1 MTAALQ
7 AKSPQP
13 VESSPQPV
21 ESSRQ
26 SSTRKLLV
34 VGNGMG
40 SVRFLEKLAE
50 QSDHQYQVTVLSEE
64 PCPGYN
70 RIQLSKL
77 LAGSVDLQGIQLQ
90 PESWYQDQKISLLS
104 GSDYRVSD
112 LDLESKKVATE
123 GGQSFDYDHLV
134 LATGSLPNRIPVAG
148 ADLEGVMAF
157 RNLDDVEQML
167 TASSSPESR
176 AVVIGG
182 GLLGL
187 ECASGLA
194 RRGMKVTV
202 VDTMPIPMARQL
214 DEKAGKLLQS
224 ALEKIGIEF
233 RCNAMLDSY
242 TGEDGKVTGVLLK
255 EGECLK
261 ASLVVVTAGVR
272 PNVELIRETGL
283 ECDRGIL
290 VNDRMQTSDP
300 SVTAIGECVQLNT
313 NLFGLVAPVYG
324 HAQVAVHRLLGT
336 SGERFEPVP
345 IPTSLKVDG
354 IDLFSSGQFIAE
366 ENDEEIIID
375 AAGVGI
381 YRKLVISGNK
391 LKGALLYGDA
401 SDGLWYQELME
412 TGQDISD
419 IRDRLIFGKRY
430 LSAA

>member
-7 AKSPQP
+7 AAS
-13 VESSPQPV
+13 V
-21 ESSRQ
+21 SRHP
-26 SSTRKLLV
+26 SLKRKLLV

-50 QSDHQYQVTVLSEE
+50 QNSREYQVTVLSEE
-64 PCPGYN
+64 SCPGYN

-90 PESWYQDQKISLLS
+90 PESWYRNQDISLFS
-104 GSDYRVSD
+104 GSDYRVD
-112 LDLESKKVATE
+112 GLDLELKRVETV

-134 LATGSLPNRIPVAG
+134 LAMGSLPNRIPVPG
-148 ADLEGVMAF
+148 ADLKGVMAF

-167 TASSSPESR
+167 TASSRPR
-176 AVVIGG
+176 AKAVVIGG

-194 RRGMKVTV
+194 SRGMKVTV
-202 VDTMPIPMARQL
+202 VDTMSIPMARQL
-214 DEKAGKLLQS
+214 DEKAGKLLQK
-224 ALEKIGIEF
+224 ALEEKGIEF
-233 RCNAMLDSY
+233 RCSAMLDSY
-242 TGEDGKVTGVLLK
+242 TGDDGKVTGVQLK
-255 EGECLK
+255 DGEWLQ

-272 PNVELIRETGL
+272 PNIELIRGTGL
-283 ECDRGIL
+283 ACDRGIL

-300 SVTAIGECVQLNT
+300 SVTAIGECVQLN
-313 NLFGLVAPVYG
+313 NDLFGLVAPVYG
-324 HAQVAVHRLLGT
+324 HAQVAVHRLLGS

-354 IDLFSSGQFIAE
+354 IDLFSSGQFVAE
-366 ENDEEIIID
+366 ESDEEIIID

-381 YRKLVISGNK
+381 YRKLVIRDNE
-391 LKGALLYGDA
+391 LKGALLFGDA

-412 TGQDISD
+412 TGRDISD

-430 LSAA
+430 LNADALKH

>member
-1 MTAALQ
+1 MTAVFKA
-7 AKSPQP
+7 AD
-13 VESSPQPV
+13 V
-21 ESSRQ
+21 SRQ
-26 SSTRKLLV
+26 PPLQRKLLV

-40 SVRFLEKLAE
+40 SVRFLEKLVE
-50 QSDHQYQVTVLSEE
+50 QSGHQYQVTVLSEE

-90 PESWYQDQKISLLS
+90 PESWYQDQDINLLS
-104 GSDYRVSD
+104 GCDYRVSD
-112 LDLESKKVATE
+112 LNLELKRVETE
-123 GGQSFDYDHLV
+123 GGQCFDYDHLV
-134 LATGSLPNRIPVAG
+134 LATGSLPNRIPVPG

-167 TASSSPESR
+167 TASSGPEAK

-202 VDTMPIPMARQL
+202 VDTMSIPMARQL
-214 DEKAGKLLQS
+214 DEKAGKLLQG
-224 ALEKIGIEF
+224 ALEEKGIEF
-233 RCNAMLDSY
+233 RCSAMLDSY
-242 TGEDGKVTGVLLK
+242 TGENGKVTGVQLK
-255 EGECLK
+255 DGECLQ

-272 PNVELIRETGL
+272 PNIELIRETGL
-283 ECDRGIL
+283 ACDRGIL

-300 SVTAIGECVQLNT
+300 SVTAIGECVQLNSD
-313 NLFGLVAPVYG
+313 LFGLVAPVYG

-354 IDLFSSGQFIAE
+354 IDLFSSGQFVAQE
-366 ENDEEIIID
+366 SDEEIIID

-381 YRKLVISGNK
+381 YRKLVIRDNK
-391 LKGALLYGDA
+391 LMGALLFGDA

-419 IRDRLIFGKRY
+419 IRDRLVFGKRY
-430 LSAA
+430 LNS

>member
-1 MTAALQ
+1 MTAVFKA
-7 AKSPQP
+7 AD
-13 VESSPQPV
+13 V
-21 ESSRQ
+21 SRQ
-26 SSTRKLLV
+26 PPLQRKLLV

-40 SVRFLEKLAE
+40 SVRFLEKLVE
-50 QSDHQYQVTVLSEE
+50 QSGHQYQVTVLSEE

-77 LAGSVDLQGIQLQ
+77 LAGSVDLRGIQLQ
-90 PESWYQDQKISLLS
+90 PESWYQDQDINLLS
-104 GSDYRVSD
+104 GCDYRVSD
-112 LDLESKKVATE
+112 LNLELKRVETE
-123 GGQSFDYDHLV
+123 GGQCFDYDHLV
-134 LATGSLPNRIPVAG
+134 LATGSLPNRIPVPG

-167 TASSSPESR
+167 TASSGPEAK

-202 VDTMPIPMARQL
+202 VDTMSIPMARQL
-214 DEKAGKLLQS
+214 DEKAGKLLQG
-224 ALEKIGIEF
+224 ALEEKGIEF
-233 RCNAMLDSY
+233 RCSAMLDSY
-242 TGEDGKVTGVLLK
+242 TGKNGKVTGVQLK
-255 EGECLK
+255 DGEWLQ

-272 PNVELIRETGL
+272 PNIELIRETGL

-300 SVTAIGECVQLNT
+300 SVTAIGECVQLNSD
-313 NLFGLVAPVYG
+313 LFGLVAPVYG

-354 IDLFSSGQFIAE
+354 IDLFSSGQFVAQE
-366 ENDEEIIID
+366 SDEEIIID

-381 YRKLVISGNK
+381 YRKLVIRDNK
-391 LKGALLYGDA
+391 LMGALLFGDA

-412 TGQDISD
+412 TGRDISD
-419 IRDRLIFGKRY
+419 IRDRLVFGKRY
-430 LSAA
+430 LNS

>member
-1 MTAALQ
+1 MTAAFK
-7 AKSPQP
+7 AAD
-13 VESSPQPV
+13 V
-21 ESSRQ
+21 SRQ
-26 SSTRKLLV
+26 PSLQQKLLV

-40 SVRFLEKLAE
+40 SVRFLEKLVE
-50 QSDHQYQVTVLSEE
+50 QSGHQYQVTVLSEE

-70 RIQLSKL
+70 RIQLSRL

-90 PESWYQDQKISLLS
+90 PESWYQDQDINLLS
-104 GSDYRVSD
+104 GSDYRVSG
-112 LDLESKKVATE
+112 LDLELKRVETE
-123 GGQSFDYDHLV
+123 GGQWFDYDHLV
-134 LATGSLPNRIPVAG
+134 LATGSLPNRIPVPG

-157 RNLDDVEQML
+157 RTLDDVEQML
-167 TASSSPESR
+167 TASSSPEAQ

-194 RRGMKVTV
+194 RRGMKVIV
-202 VDTMPIPMARQL
+202 VDTMSIPMARQL
-214 DEKAGKLLQS
+214 DKKAGKLLQS
-224 ALEKIGIEF
+224 ALEEKGIEF

-242 TGEDGKVTGVLLK
+242 TGENGRVTGVQLK
-255 EGECLK
+255 DGECLQ

-272 PNVELIRETGL
+272 PNIELIRETGL

-300 SVTAIGECVQLNT
+300 SVTAIGECVQLNSD
-313 NLFGLVAPVYG
+313 LFGLVAPVYG

-354 IDLFSSGQFIAE
+354 IDLFSSGQFVAQE
-366 ENDEEIIID
+366 SDEEIIID

-381 YRKLVISGNK
+381 YRKLVIRDHK
-391 LKGALLYGDA
+391 LMGALLFGDA

-419 IRDRLIFGKRY
+419 IRDRLVFGKRY
-430 LSAA
+430 LNSGS

>member
-7 AKSPQP
+7 ADP
-13 VESSPQPV
+13 V
-21 ESSRQ
+21 SRQ
-26 SSTRKLLV
+26 ASRKKLLV

-40 SVRFLEKLAE
+40 SVRFLEKLIE
-50 QSDHQYQVTVLSEE
+50 QKRQPFQVTVLSEE

-77 LAGSVDLQGIQLQ
+77 LAGSVDLPGIQLQ
-90 PESWYQDQKISLLS
+90 PESWYQEQNISLLS
-104 GSDYRVSD
+104 GSEYRVSGLN
-112 LDLESKKVATE
+112 LDLKKVETDS
-123 GGQSFDYDHLV
+123 GQSFEYDHLV
-134 LATGSLPNRIPVAG
+134 LATGSLPNRIPVSG

-157 RNLDDVEQML
+157 RNLEDVELML
-167 TASSSPESR
+167 EASSNPDAQ

-214 DEKAGKLLQS
+214 DEKAGKLLQGE
-224 ALEKIGIEF
+224 LESRGIEF
-233 RCNAMLDSY
+233 RCNAMLDFY
-242 TGEDGKVTGVLLK
+242 TGENGKVTGVQLK
-255 EGECLK
+255 DGECLP

-272 PNVELIRETGL
+272 PNIELIQETNL
-283 ECDRGIL
+283 ESDRGIL

-300 SVTAIGECVQLNT
+300 SVTAIGECVQLNSD
-313 NLFGLVAPVYG
+313 LFGLVAPVYG
-324 HAQVAVHRLLGT
+324 HAEVAVHRLLGT

-354 IDLFSSGQFIAE
+354 VDLFSSGRFVPE
-366 ENDEEIIID
+366 EGDEEIVID
-375 AAGVGI
+375 AAGTGI
-381 YRKLVISGNK
+381 YRKLVIREGR
-391 LKGALLYGDA
+391 LMGALLYGDA

-412 TGQDISD
+412 SGQDISD
-419 IRDRLIFGKRY
+419 TRDRLIFGKRY
-430 LSAA
+430 LEG